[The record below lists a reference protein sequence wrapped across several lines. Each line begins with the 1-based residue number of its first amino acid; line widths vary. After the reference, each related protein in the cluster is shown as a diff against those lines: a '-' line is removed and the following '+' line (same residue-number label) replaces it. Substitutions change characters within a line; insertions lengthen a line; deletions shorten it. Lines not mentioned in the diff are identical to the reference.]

1 MELVKTQMQVRD
13 NLAHLVSPTN
23 VGRCVDKQTSQEQ
36 CPTSPGWLDL
46 AASAEGSE

>member
-13 NLAHLVSPTN
+13 NLATLYHQKN

-46 AASAEGSE
+46 AASSEGSE